1 MTVKRLLTLFAL
13 LTVLISSVA
22 FAAPAAAQS
31 DSSAA
36 AEFCRMLDEEGVLDD
51 PSLQITRGECVN
63 LVKGPSSANANNF
76 IAAACGATIVQEFT
90 ETTNKGQCI
99 KVLRDSNIFG

>member
-1 MTVKRLLTLFAL
+1 MTVKRLLTLFGL

-22 FAAPAAAQS
+22 FATPTMAQDVPANE
-31 DSSAA
+31 A
-36 AEFCRMLDEEGVLDD
+36 AELCRMLDEEGVLEFFGV
-51 PSLQITRGECVN
+51 TRGECVN
-63 LVKGPSSANANNF
+63 LVTGPASANANNF
-76 IAAACGATIVQEFT
+76 IAAICGAEIVQEFT